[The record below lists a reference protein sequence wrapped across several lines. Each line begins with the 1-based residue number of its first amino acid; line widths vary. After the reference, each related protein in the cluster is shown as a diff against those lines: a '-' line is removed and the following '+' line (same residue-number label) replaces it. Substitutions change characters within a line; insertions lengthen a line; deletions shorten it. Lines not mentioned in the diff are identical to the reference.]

1 MVLVDGTRPY
11 STRLELVRLVLFS
24 RCRSG
29 NTPQQPE
36 RSSDRRHR
44 EIREA
49 AIGTFLASGYDGATM
64 EDIAVRAG
72 VSKQTV
78 YKHFTDKQNLFAD
91 IVLSTTDDMDALV
104 GLISDE
110 LSDTTDSA
118 KVLEHLAET
127 FLAALMEP
135 RVLRLRRLVISCAD
149 RFPEIAT
156 AWYEQGFER
165 ALGALSRSFETLSAR
180 KLLAVDDPAVAAEHF
195 VGMLFWIPVNKAMF
209 TGDDDYAATHD
220 LGSVARSAARA
231 FMKAYGAGRK

>member
-1 MVLVDGTRPY
+1 MM
-11 STRLELVRLVLFS
+11 
-24 RCRSG
+24 
-29 NTPQQPE
+29 TPAEQPE
-36 RSSDRRHR
+36 RGSDRRHR

-49 AIGTFLASGYDGATM
+49 AIGIFLANGYDGATM

-104 GLISDE
+104 GLIADRLSKTSDP
-110 LSDTTDSA
+110 A
-118 KVLEHLAET
+118 KDLEHLAET
-127 FLAALMEP
+127 FLNALMEP
-135 RVLRLRRLVISCAD
+135 RVLRLRRLVISSAD

-156 AWYEQGFER
+156 AWYEKGFER
-165 ALGALSRSFETLSAR
+165 ALGALATSFRTLADR
-180 KLLAVDDPAVAAEHF
+180 HLLDIGDPALAAEHF

-220 LGSVARSAARA
+220 LVPVARSAARA
-231 FMKAYGAGRK
+231 FMDAYGMD

>member
-1 MVLVDGTRPY
+1 MV
-11 STRLELVRLVLFS
+11 
-24 RCRSG
+24 
-29 NTPQQPE
+29 TPSAQPE
-36 RSSDRRHR
+36 RASDRRHR

-49 AIGTFLASGYDGATM
+49 AIRIFLANGYDGATM

-104 GLISDE
+104 GLIADRVSQSTDPASD
-110 LSDTTDSA
+110 
-118 KVLEHLAET
+118 LEHLAET
-127 FLAALMEP
+127 FLEALMAP
-135 RVLRLRRLVISCAD
+135 RVLRLRRLVISSAD

-165 ALGALSRSFETLSAR
+165 ALDALATSFRALADR
-180 KLLAVDDPAVAAEHF
+180 GLLVVADPGVAAEHF

-220 LGSVARSAARA
+220 LAPVARSAARA
-231 FMKAYGAGRK
+231 FMNAYGPR